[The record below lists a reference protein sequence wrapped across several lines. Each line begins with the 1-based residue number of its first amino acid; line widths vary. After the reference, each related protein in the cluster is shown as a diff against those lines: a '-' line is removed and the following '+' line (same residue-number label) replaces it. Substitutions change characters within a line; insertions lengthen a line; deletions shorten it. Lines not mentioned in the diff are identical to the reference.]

1 MMRFYHQQH
10 RFYGGVDLH
19 ARTLALHVLDA
30 EGHSAL
36 ATTIPADPKAFL
48 QAVAPFRDG
57 LAVACECMFA
67 WYWLADLCERERIPF
82 VLGHALAMKAIHGGK
97 SKNDRQDAAT
107 LAGLLRRGYFPL
119 AYVYPAAKRETRDL
133 LRRRSFFVRQ
143 RAQLMRAV
151 RQPSPPER

>member
-1 MMRFYHQQH
+1 MPNCNQPHAY
-10 RFYGGVDLH
+10 YCGVDLH
-19 ARTLALHVLDA
+19 ARSLFVHICDPA
-30 EGHSAL
+30 GHTCFEKNL
-36 ATTIPADPKAFL
+36 PAQPAAFL
-48 QAVAPFRDG
+48 DAVAPFPG
-57 LAVACECMFA
+57 LVVGCECMFA